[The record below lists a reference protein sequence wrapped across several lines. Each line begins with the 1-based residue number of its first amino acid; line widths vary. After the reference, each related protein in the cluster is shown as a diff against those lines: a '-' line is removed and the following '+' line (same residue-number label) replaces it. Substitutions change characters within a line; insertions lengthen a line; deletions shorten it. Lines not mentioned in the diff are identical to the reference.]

1 MSNSRVLF
9 LATLVLVAPR
19 ISSGVA
25 VGLGSVFFWL
35 ACSVSFW
42 SCVRHG
48 TNDHT
53 KIPSAA

>member
-25 VGLGSVFFWL
+25 VGLGSVFFL
-35 ACSVSFW
+35 AGLFCLILELRK
-42 SCVRHG
+42 VRH
-48 TNDHT
+48 
-53 KIPSAA
+53 P